1 MFQTRSRLF
10 RLLILPALLPLFPA
24 LGCGTTNTE
33 RGLSGGA
40 GVGAVLGA
48 LAGGPRHALG
58 GALIGA
64 GAGAAVGGLAGA
76 AADNSERKTAAR
88 VAAARALQLQDVVKM
103 TQSGL
108 SEDLVIGQIR
118 SSGSVFALR
127 TDDILYLKN
136 NGVGEP
142 VIRYMQATGTRMV
155 PVYGAVQP
163 VYVVE
168 PPPPVG
174 FGVGVRIR

>member
-10 RLLILPALLPLFPA
+10 RLLMLPALLPLFPA

-64 GAGAAVGGLAGA
+64 GAGAAVGGIAGA

-88 VAAARALQLQDVVKM
+88 VAAARAMQLQDIVRL
-103 TQSGL
+103 TQDGRSD
-108 SEDLVIGQIR
+108 EIIIGQIQ
-118 SSGSVFALR
+118 SSGTVFALR
-127 TDDILYLKN
+127 TDDVLYLSN
-136 NGVGEP
+136 NGVREP
-142 VIRYMQATGTRMV
+142 VIRYMQATATRMV

-168 PPPPVG
+168 PPPVG
-174 FGVGVRIR
+174 IGVGVRIR